1 MKYKAHIKCII
12 CLIWAGLWLL
22 TSNSTVQGARVA
34 GEKGV
39 ASSTSQENPEARKS
53 DRRRPPPRRRPTP
66 QRPVREKEKAI
77 PKKVID
83 EKKRVPKKEKPETR
97 YVTIDFDNVDIT
109 IFIKFISELTGKN
122 FVIDRAVKGK
132 VTIIS
137 PTKITAKEAYKV
149 FESVLEVHGYAAIP
163 AGKIIK
169 IVPALQARSKD
180 IETRLRKEAITPG
193 DRVVTQ
199 LIPLRYADPNELK
212 KLFGPFISKTSVIV
226 SYTPTGMLIVTDVL
240 SNIKRLLSIIEAI
253 DVEGIGE
260 EITVIPLEHATA
272 SVLGKSLTTV
282 FQRGRVT
289 RGKKVVPGA
298 PVVRIVPDERTNS
311 LITLASEDDTARI
324 KQLINLLDKE
334 TPRGEGDIHV
344 YYLQNAIAEDLA
356 KVLMA
361 IPGKDVKAPQ
371 KGKASVISKEV
382 HIMADKATNSLVIT
396 AKKDDFLILEDV
408 IKKLDITRKMVYL
421 EALIMEVD
429 VDKDFKLGVEWRGMD
444 DFQSDGRTGGLYGG
458 SGGTGDKGSYDIF
471 PEFFDPDTGRGT
483 FPTGFSLGVIGAP
496 ITISGV
502 IFPSIGAVVR
512 NYQTDSDV
520 HIISTPQI
528 LTTDNEEAEI
538 YVGENVPYLTKEAT
552 GDQTYSNYEYKD
564 VGVKLKITPQINQE
578 RFVRLKIFQEVVKL
592 KKGTKEF
599 RPTTLKRTAET
610 TVIVKDEN
618 TVVIGGIIGESTER
632 GKYKTPCL
640 GSIPFLRRLG
650 TSSFRTRNKTNL
662 FIFLTPHIIE
672 NPVEAKKVY
681 EEKREEIDRVRE
693 GVIRMYDKRG
703 RKKEDIRLSDL
714 GYRHLQAKEY
724 DKAKEYFEKA
734 LEINPDNSY
743 ALLNMG
749 VIFEWE
755 GKRDEAIKMYERVI
769 SLSPEDRDFSASD
782 PERKGRKLLDIAKDN
797 LKTLEKEGR

>member
-22 TSNSTVQGARVA
+22 TSNSTGQGARVA

-180 IETRLRKEAITPG
+180 IETRLRKEAITPE

-240 SNIKRLLSIIEAI
+240 SNIKRLLSIIEVI

-260 EITVIPLEHATA
+260 EISVIPLEHATA

-344 YYLQNAIAEDLA
+344 HYLQNAIAEDLA

-361 IPGKDVKAPQ
+361 IPGQDVKAPQ
-371 KGKASVISKEV
+371 KGKAPVISKEV
-382 HIMADKATNSLVIT
+382 HIVADKATNSLVIT
-396 AKKDDFLILEDV
+396 AKKDDFLVLEDV
-408 IKKLDITRKMVYL
+408 IKKLDIARKMVYI

-429 VDKDFKLGVEWRGMD
+429 VDKDFKLGVEWRGMTEGH
-444 DFQSDGRTGGLYGG
+444 SGGGFIG
-458 SGGTGDKGSYDIF
+458 SGGIGDTGAYDIF
-471 PEFFDPDTGRGT
+471 PEISGTQTVTAT
-483 FPTGFSLGVIGAP
+483 FPSGFSLGVLGAP

-512 NYQTDSDV
+512 NYQNDSDV
-520 HIISTPQI
+520 HILSTPQI

-538 YVGENVPYLTKEAT
+538 NVGENVPYLTKEAS
-552 GDQTYSNYEYKD
+552 GDQQYSTYEYKD

-578 RFVRLKIFQEVVKL
+578 RFVRLKIFQEVIKL
-592 KKGTKEF
+592 KKGTASF
-599 RPTTLKRTAET
+599 TPTTLKRTAET

-632 GKYKTPCL
+632 GRYKTPCL
-640 GSIPFLRRLG
+640 GSIPVLRRLG
-650 TSSFRTRNKTNL
+650 TSSYRTRNKTNL
-662 FIFLTPHIIE
+662 FIFLTPRIIE
-672 NPVEAKKVY
+672 NPVEAKKIY
-681 EEKREEIDRVRE
+681 EEKREEIDRVQE

-703 RKKEDIRLSDL
+703 RKKEDIQLSDL

-734 LEINPDNSY
+734 LEINPDNPY
-743 ALLNMG
+743 AILNMG
-749 VIFEWE
+749 VIYEWE

-797 LKTLEKEGR
+797 LKNLEKEGR